1 MGCGVTTSRNNIA
14 IGTETMCD
22 LTSGGNNVAIGLYPG
37 AKLTTGGDNIHIGR
51 CAGCANTTGG
61 DNVSIGRGA
70 GIGVVGTA
78 ANINIGATANKT
90 TGSIG
95 CIAHCMYSSGW
106 HASDCRFKCDIT
118 DSDLGLSF
126 INKLTPV
133 SYKWKDGTDD
143 KKTQYGLIA
152 QDVKTVLDEIGKT
165 EEQFGAY
172 KKVEKEDLGDPD
184 VATNSTKNSTKSG
197 DVDLGLA
204 YEQFISPLI
213 KAVQELSAEVE
224 SLKEKLNG

>member
-1 MGCGVTTSRNNIA
+1 MVNGENNWGDVTSIDSTMYLQTINNNVLADRIRLYASGYTAIKGTVAPWTHNSYDLGSSSYRWSVVYGVTSNFSSDRNLK
-14 IGTETMCD
+14 E
-22 LTSGGNNVAIGLYPG
+22 
-37 AKLTTGGDNIHIGR
+37 
-51 CAGCANTTGG
+51 
-61 DNVSIGRGA
+61 
-70 GIGVVGTA
+70 
-78 ANINIGATANKT
+78 
-90 TGSIG
+90 
-95 CIAHCMYSSGW
+95 
-106 HASDCRFKCDIT
+106 DIQP
-118 DSDLGLSF
+118 SDLGLSF

-172 KKVEKEDLGDPD
+172 KKVEKEDLGDRS